1 MPELNAH
8 PLFARVYERVAI
20 AGERAGAA
28 EHRRRLLEGL
38 HGRVLEAGAGSGTNF
53 AHYPESVA
61 EVLALEPEPYLRER
75 AQSAAAAAPVPVS
88 VIAGQV
94 EAIPAADGSFEAVVL
109 SLMLCSVADQDLAL
123 AEAFRVLRPAGELRF
138 YEHVRSHSPAWA
150 RLQRLA
156 DATLWPRIAGGC
168 HMARDTAAA
177 IERAGFEPLSC
188 ERFAFSAAPTLPPFP
203 HILGVARRPAQSPPP

>member
-1 MPELNAH
+1 MPELSAH

-38 HGRVLEAGAGSGTNF
+38 SGRVLEAGAGSGTNF
-53 AHYPESVA
+53 AHYPQTVA

-75 AQSAAAAAPVPVS
+75 AQGAAAGAPVAVT
-88 VIAGQV
+88 VLAGQI
-94 EAIPAADGSFEAVVL
+94 ETIPAEDASFDAVVL
-109 SLMLCSVADQDLAL
+109 SLMLCSVADQELAL
-123 AEAFRVLRPAGELRF
+123 AEAFRVLRPGGELRF
-138 YEHVRSHSPAWA
+138 YEHVRSRSPAWA

-156 DATLWPRIAGGC
+156 DATVWPRVAGGC

-177 IERAGFEPLSC
+177 IERAGFELLRC
-188 ERFAFSAAPTLPPFP
+188 ERFPFSASPALPAFP
-203 HILGVARRPAQSPPP
+203 HILGAALRPVKVPGA